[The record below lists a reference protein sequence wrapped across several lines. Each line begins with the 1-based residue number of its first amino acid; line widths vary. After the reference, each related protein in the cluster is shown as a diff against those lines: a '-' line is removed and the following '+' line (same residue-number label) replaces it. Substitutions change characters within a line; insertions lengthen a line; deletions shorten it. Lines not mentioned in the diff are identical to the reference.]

1 MMMQLSQAAKAVSGS
16 LRGADAPFDGV
27 CTDSRAI
34 ARGCLFVALK
44 GERYDG
50 HAFVP
55 QARTDGAVGAM
66 VDSAEAGALGQAAP
80 LITVE
85 DTRGALGRLAAHWR
99 GRFDIPLV
107 GVVGSNGKT
116 TVKEMTAAIL
126 RDALGDAATLATAGN
141 LNNDIGLPLTLLR
154 LSGDH
159 RAAVIEI
166 GMNHRGETALLA
178 AIAKPTVGIINNAQR
193 EHQEFMRSVEDVAE
207 EHAALADALPRGG
220 CLVLNADDAFA
231 PLWRAHAARAG
242 AQVRDF
248 GVEAE
253 ASVRA
258 SCRLEAFA
266 SEMVLRTPEGETR
279 FTLPLP
285 GLHNVRNALA
295 AAAAATA
302 AGAEL
307 ESVARALSVF
317 SGVRGRSQRT
327 ASHTGAVVID
337 DSYNANPESVRA
349 AIDVLA
355 ALPAP
360 TVLVLGDMG
369 EVGAQGPEFHR
380 EIGAYAKSRGIS
392 ALLGLGELVKHA
404 VDAFGT
410 GSAHASSLDDLLAL
424 VMREDR
430 RGTTLLV
437 KGSRFM
443 RMERVVSALVG
454 TPSPGAHG

>member
-1 MMMQLSQAAKAVSGS
+1 MMNLSQAAKAVSGS
-16 LRGADAPFDGV
+16 LRGTDARFDSV

-34 ARGCLFVALK
+34 TRGSLFVALK

-55 QARTDGAVGAM
+55 QARASGAVGAM
-66 VDSAEAGALGQAAP
+66 VDSSEADALTAAQP
-80 LITVE
+80 LVAV
-85 DTRGALGRLAAHWR
+85 DDSRASLGRLAAHWR
-99 GRFDIPLV
+99 GRFDIPLI

-126 RDALGDAATLATAGN
+126 RDALGDSGTLATAGN
-141 LNNDIGLPLTLLR
+141 LNNDIGLPITLLR
-154 LSGDH
+154 LANDH

-178 AIAKPTVGIINNAQR
+178 AIAKPTIGIINNAQR
-193 EHQEFMRSVEDVAE
+193 EHQEFMRSVREVAE
-207 EHAALADALPRGG
+207 EHAALADALPPGG

-231 PLWRAHAARAG
+231 SLWREHAACAG

-248 GVEAE
+248 AVDAQ
-253 ASVRA
+253 AAVRA

-266 SEMVLRTPEGETR
+266 SDIALRSPEGETR

-285 GLHNVRNALA
+285 GVHNVRNALA

-302 AGAEL
+302 AGAGL
-307 ESVARALSVF
+307 ESVARALSSF
-317 SGVRGRSQRT
+317 SGVRGRAQRAT
-327 ASHTGAVVID
+327 SRAGAVVID

-369 EVGAQGPEFHR
+369 EVGAQGAEFHR
-380 EIGAYAKSRGIS
+380 EIGIYAKASGIS
-392 ALLGLGELVKHA
+392 VLYGLGELMRHA
-404 VDAFGT
+404 VDAFGS
-410 GSAHASSLDDLLAL
+410 GSVHAGSFDDLLVL
-424 VMREDR
+424 VMRKDR

-454 TPSPGAHG
+454 NSSPEAH